1 MGYKD
6 ANGDFQFEHG
16 FGKGLEGTP
25 YKAGQP
31 QGAFGP
37 MSSGNTTRHGGV
49 LPYWTRDGQRR
60 AHVLVEYFERRAKF
74 KGLLKGYETPSGTL
88 EERQDKV
95 AAILESDRQAEML
108 RLKKKKSNAY
118 RLRHLESTGRYT
130 DWVTKVLR
138 DYFFDAADD
147 ETDMTQSWDA
157 GQCAFRHGGVKKIFV
172 KQLIRAVDK
181 IGDELYPQPQETA
194 TSTKPETPL
203 PLPKDRYPFEPES

>member
-6 ANGDFQFEHG
+6 ENGDFQFEHG
-16 FGKGLEGTP
+16 FGKGVLGMP
-25 YKAGQP
+25 YNASSP

-37 MSSGNTTRHGGV
+37 HGSGQKTLHGGV
-49 LPYWTRDGQRR
+49 LPYWTRDRQRR

-74 KGLLKGYETPSGTL
+74 KGLTKGHETPSGTL
-88 EERQDKV
+88 EERLDKV
-95 AAILESDRQAEML
+95 AAILESARQAEML
-108 RLKKKKSNAY
+108 RLKKKKNDA

-157 GQCAFRHGGVKKIFV
+157 GQCAFRHGGVNKIFV

-181 IGDELYPQPQETA
+181 IGDELYPQPEDTEA
-194 TSTKPETPL
+194 ITTSETPL